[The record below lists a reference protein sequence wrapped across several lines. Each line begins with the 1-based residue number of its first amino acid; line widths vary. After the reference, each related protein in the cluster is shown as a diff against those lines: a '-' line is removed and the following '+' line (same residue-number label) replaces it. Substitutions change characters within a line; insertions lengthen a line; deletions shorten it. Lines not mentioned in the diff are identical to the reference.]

1 MVSYSMRKIL
11 HKQKLSGFTLVEL
24 IVVIS
29 IAVIISGISLYQFYK
44 QRAGSTIQ
52 STAEEIALNIRQAQS
67 NALAV
72 RSTGGL
78 VPVYQ
83 NGYGIYFSLTP
94 GTNPQQDATPTSY
107 VSFIDYT
114 ATGSSSGWDRAYL
127 ESSVPKPCGNPMVGD
142 HECIEKISLPTGDR
156 ITSLEVCN
164 ATCATTSIL
173 AVSFVRPNLDAY
185 FCTTPTTAAPPGCS
199 SSPYSYI
206 KINISSTGQTAS
218 DALTRSI
225 YVWSTGQVSIQ

>member
-1 MVSYSMRKIL
+1 MKKIFK
-11 HKQKLSGFTLVEL
+11 KQKLSGFTLVEL
-24 IVVIS
+24 IIVVS

-44 QRAGSTIQ
+44 QRNGSTIQ
-52 STAEEIALNIRQAQS
+52 STAEEIALNIRRAQS

-72 RSTGGL
+72 RSTGGV

-83 NGYGIYFSLTP
+83 NGYGLYFKLSP

-107 VSFIDYT
+107 ISFIDYT
-114 ATGSSSGWDRAYL
+114 AVGSSSGWDRAYL
-127 ESSVPKPCGNPMVGD
+127 QSATPKSCGNPMVGD
-142 HECIEKISLPTGDR
+142 HECIEKINLPNGDR
-156 ITSLEVCN
+156 ITGLEVCN
-164 ATCATTSIL
+164 ATCATADLL
-173 AVSFVRPNLDAY
+173 AITFVRPNLDAY

-199 SSPYSYI
+199 ISPYAYI
-206 KINISSTGQTAS
+206 KINISSTGQVAT